1 MDLPQSAT
9 RPTRRRRLSSSTTAA
24 TCDSRLDIRTL
35 WTGPATRASRGF
47 FPANKAYKDRPKPD
61 TCSPTLQTLPEF
73 QKRTRRSRTSSR
85 SKCPSETNSPV
96 FVRRA
101 RGRVSSSNMGTP
113 RGHVQNPTCRRVL
126 LPRAAVTTDI
136 CPSKAQTP
144 SLGALSTTL
153 ENSAARV
160 AGAGAVDGA
169 EGDAAEREGSQ
180 EQQRAKSV
188 ARVSVHVP
196 TAVSTSTGQSFE

>member
-1 MDLPQSAT
+1 MA
-9 RPTRRRRLSSSTTAA
+9 
-24 TCDSRLDIRTL
+24 
-35 WTGPATRASRGF
+35 F
-47 FPANKAYKDRPKPD
+47 FSNKAYKDRPKPD

-196 TAVSTSTGQSFE
+196 TAVIDLYGTKLRVIPIRVPSSRESSTRTHRLGSTAGISRTRSTRPQKSRFNH